1 MPREGK
7 GKGRGRLNDKGKEQG
22 KEKEEE
28 CRDGNALWSAGLKG
42 CLNSKELRTQ

>member
-1 MPREGK
+1 MPREVK

-28 CRDGNALWSAGLKG
+28 CRDGNALWSADLKG
-42 CLNSKELRTQ
+42 CLNGKELRTQ